1 MSNKIISGGG
11 TEYLLRRRFELLK
24 RKEDEDMKEWVT
36 LVDGS
41 KTVEN
46 LSTIE
51 FDLANAELH
60 DEFRLYIEINKN
72 ANADTNLHNLNISIN
87 GMSVGYYL
95 FNTKWDAN
103 YNKYFEIEKLP
114 KPRIFTSMTSSVN
127 VKFNTQ
133 NALIMYDNLGA
144 ETGNGKLLFNFPN
157 NYKYTGTIKVELYAR

>member
-1 MSNKIISGGG
+1 
-11 TEYLLRRRFELLK
+11 
-24 RKEDEDMKEWVT
+24 MKEWVT

-60 DEFRLYIEINKN
+60 DEFRLYVEVGKN
-72 ANADTNLHNLNISIN
+72 ANTDDKFHNLLMTIN

-103 YNKYFEIEKLP
+103 YNKYFEFEKLP
-114 KPRIFTSMTSSVN
+114 KPRIITSATSSIN
-127 VKFNTQ
+127 VKYNAQ
-133 NALIMYDNLGA
+133 NALIMYNNLGA
-144 ETGNGKLLFNFPN
+144 ETGDGKILFKFPTD
-157 NYKYTGTIKVELYAR
+157 YKYTGTIKVELYAR

>member
-1 MSNKIISGGG
+1 
-11 TEYLLRRRFELLK
+11 
-24 RKEDEDMKEWVT
+24 MKEWVT
-36 LVDGS
+36 LADES

-60 DEFRLYIEINKN
+60 DEFRLYVEVGKN
-72 ANADTNLHNLNISIN
+72 ANADNKFHDLLITIN

-103 YNKYFEIEKLP
+103 YNKYFEFEKLP
-114 KPRIFTSMTSSVN
+114 KPRILTSVTSSVS

-133 NALIMYDNLGA
+133 NALFMYDNLGA
-144 ETGNGKLLFNFPN
+144 ETGDGKILFKFPTD
-157 NYKYTGTIKVELYAR
+157 YKYTGTIKVQLYAR